1 MKKIMSNFGL
11 KLASLVFAGVIWLS
25 VTNNQDPQISR
36 QIRDVKVS
44 IIDNSNYLK
53 NNNLVGW
60 AVDSSDLSQ
69 SVKVKGKKSIVDTL
83 TSNDIKLVADLKNL
97 PVQGSDGTVRSIPIE
112 AVVEN
117 SNGTD
122 IVDIELSNDKLEYNV
137 EKKISK
143 TFELKPVQIGHP
155 DDKYIVGDKA
165 IELDQVKIEGPESV
179 VNSVTKA
186 TAEVDVAGLTRTMN
200 VTANIVLRDKN
211 GEAVETNDADASR
224 IKIVNNNGKPTVRAE
239 VEILEAKFVP
249 IKCVASGEPADG
261 YAVTGTVS
269 TPDKIQIAGDS
280 KVISKI
286 KEITINDSELD
297 VTGRTQD
304 LNYTVELDKYLPDG
318 VRFGEDSKAK
328 ATVVVS
334 IGKLS
339 SKNFAVDIKN
349 IAVENPIQ
357 GYDIKVDT
365 DEYDSV
371 ALTLLG
377 MDSALAAV
385 DENAL
390 KGSVDTA
397 QFIKDNSTEALK
409 DGVYSAKVKWNN
421 LPEGVKASGDVEVY
435 VRVSKTN

>member
-36 QIRDVKVS
+36 QIRDVQVR
-44 IIDNSNYLK
+44 IVDNSNYLK

-83 TSNDIKLVADLKNL
+83 TNNDIKLVADLKNL
-97 PVQGSDGTVRSIPIE
+97 PVQGTDSTVRAIPIE

-117 SNGTD
+117 NNGTD

-143 TFELKPVQIGHP
+143 TLELKPVQIGHP

-179 VNSVTKA
+179 VNNVTKA
-186 TAEVDVAGLTRTMN
+186 TAEIDVAGLTRTMN

-211 GEAVETNDADASR
+211 DEVVETNDVDASR
-224 IKIVNNNGKPTVRAE
+224 VKIINNNGKPTVRAE
-239 VEILEAKFVP
+239 VEILEGKFVP
-249 IKCVASGEPADG
+249 IKCVVSGEPADG

-269 TPDKIQIAGDS
+269 T
-280 KVISKI
+280 
-286 KEITINDSELD
+286 INDSELD
-297 VTGRTQD
+297 IAGRTQD

-349 IAVENPIQ
+349 ISVENPVQ

-365 DEYDSV
+365 NEYDSV

-385 DENAL
+385 DENTL
-390 KGSVDTA
+390 KGSVDAT
-397 QFIKDNSTEALK
+397 QLIKENGTETLR

-421 LPEGVKASGDVEVY
+421 LPEGVKASDDVEVY
-435 VRVSKTN
+435 VRVNKTN

>member
-117 SNGTD
+117 GNGTD

-165 IELDQVKIEGPESV
+165 IDLDQVKIEGPESV
-179 VNSVTKA
+179 VNSVTK
-186 TAEVDVAGLTRTMN
+186 AEVDVAGLTRTMN

-397 QFIKDNSTEALK
+397 QFIKESSTEALK